1 MALDYDKKLASHLQ
15 KISLENLP
23 RQLREQLRNFALRQR
38 LSFQNLRQSVIM
50 LTDLLQWEE
59 EFDLNRLDIK
69 GLQTLYDQKKK
80 TPNIY
85 PTPSFS
91 LTPQKVSIRE
101 KNDESV
107 GFGRCPVAS
116 PNTRCCNLLTL
127 DSVESCGF
135 DCSYCSIQSF
145 YNQNSVTFN
154 VNLEQKLQNLQ
165 LDPNQLYHIGTG
177 QSSDSLMWGDK
188 YGNLSALNDFASKNP
203 NIILEYKTKSDNIG
217 FFMKNRIAYNSIV
230 TFSLNPQTIIDNE
243 EHFTAS
249 LHRRIDAAK
258 KLHDK
263 GILVGFHF
271 HPIIQYSNWQREYTA
286 IAEKLTGEFDP
297 DMVALI
303 SFGTLTFIKPVLK
316 QIRARKFK
324 TKILQMPMSE
334 ANGKLSYPR
343 ETKLQLFQ
351 TLYNAFAPWHD
362 EVFFYLC
369 MEDQSLWEPVFGR
382 SYPTNESFEMDMK
395 LAYRKKI
402 DALGQ
407 Q

>member
-1 MALDYDKKLASHLQ
+1 MDYDRKLNSHLQ
-15 KISLENLP
+15 KIRLDNLP
-23 RQLREQLRNFALRQR
+23 SNVQQALIRFAKKHL
-38 LSFQNLRQSVIM
+38 LSFQNLRQCVTIV
-50 LTDLLQWEE
+50 TDLLQWD
-59 EFDLNRLDIK
+59 EFDIDLDAHDLNSLKQYYR
-69 GLQTLYDQKKK
+69 QKKQEPNRYG
-80 TPNIY
+80 TPFAVD
-85 PTPSFS
+85 TP
-91 LTPQKVSIRE
+91 KIRLLE

-116 PNTRCCNLLTL
+116 PGTRCCNLLTL

-145 YNQNSVTFN
+145 YNQNSVTFH
-154 VNLEQKLQNLQ
+154 VNLEQKLQKLQ
-165 LDPNQLYHIGTG
+165 LDPNQMYHIGTG

-188 YGNLSALNDFASKNP
+188 YGNLRALNDFAAKNP
-203 NIILEYKTKSDNIG
+203 NVILEYKTKSDNIG
-217 FFMKNRIAYNSIV
+217 FFMKNRIAHNSIV

-249 LHRRIDAAK
+249 LEARINAAR
-258 KLHDK
+258 KLSDK

-271 HPIIQYSNWQREYTA
+271 HPIIEYEGWQQAYGA
-286 IAEKLTGEFDP
+286 IARKLVNTFDP
-297 DMVALI
+297 NMVALI
-303 SFGTLTFIKPVLK
+303 SLGTLTFIKPVLK

-351 TLYNAFAPWHD
+351 TVYNAFAPWH
-362 EVFFYLC
+362 EKVFFYLC
-369 MEDQSLWEPVFGR
+369 MEDHTLWEPVFGR
-382 SYPTNESFEMDMK
+382 NYPTNETFEMDMK
-395 LAYRKKI
+395 LAYKKKI
-402 DALGQ
+402 DALRQ